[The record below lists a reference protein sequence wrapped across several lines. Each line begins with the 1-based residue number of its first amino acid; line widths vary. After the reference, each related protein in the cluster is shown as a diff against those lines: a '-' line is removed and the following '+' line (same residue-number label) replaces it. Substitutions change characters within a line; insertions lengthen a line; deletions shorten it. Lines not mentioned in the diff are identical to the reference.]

1 MAVKRRRNL
10 EREERIRKAITPG
23 RRIKVTVAP
32 ELRIYRKRLLE
43 LIRFA
48 RPRGVTR
55 FALVL
60 QLRPGFKS
68 PKAVGGKLVYS
79 WRALVWSGRAWP
91 EARLVTISVPAN
103 YRLGRYRGPRRMVGT
118 PGSSGYQGI
127 TVFTPEEA
135 LLVVLAHEL
144 RHLWQ
149 FTVPLGGRVWG
160 ARWQYSER
168 DADCYALRILRRWR
182 RRIVPRGTL
191 APAFVKKKA
200 RTVSTVKNS

>member
-23 RRIKVTVAP
+23 RRLKITVAP
-32 ELRIYRKRLLE
+32 ELRIHRPRLLE

-68 PKAVGGKLVYS
+68 PKFVHGSPVYS

-91 EARLVTISVPAN
+91 KKRLVTISVPAN
-103 YRLGRYRGPRRMVGT
+103 YRLRRYHGPRRMTGT
-118 PGSSGYQGI
+118 PGSSGYQGV
-127 TVFTPEEA
+127 TVYTPEEA
-135 LLVVLAHEL
+135 LLFVLAHEL

-149 FTVPLGGRVWG
+149 YRVPRGGRVWG

-168 DADCYALRILRRWR
+168 DADCYAIGVLRRWR
-182 RRIVPRGTL
+182 RRIVPRGTFAAAL
-191 APAFVKKKA
+191 VKKTA